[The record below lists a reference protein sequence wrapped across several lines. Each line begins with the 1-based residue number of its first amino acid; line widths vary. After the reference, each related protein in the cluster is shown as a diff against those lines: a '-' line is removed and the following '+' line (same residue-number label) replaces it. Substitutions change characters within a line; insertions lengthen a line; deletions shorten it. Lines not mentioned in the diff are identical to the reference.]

1 MAGLSYRTMSKES
14 KRVIEEEVGAWK
26 IGVLPSLVSEY
37 HLKHMFKADE
47 CGLISSLLSDK
58 T

>member
-26 IGVLPSLVSEY
+26 IGVLL
-37 HLKHMFKADE
+37 
-47 CGLISSLLSDK
+47 SLLSNK